1 MTCPVL
7 IQRVVLTILSLVAS
21 QTPVEDNKDFSLLR
35 FKAGPP
41 YEVTTYVASYP
52 CMHSRV
58 YILIST
64 NLQYFLIHRML
75 SVINPSVLKTNSQ
88 VIKFVF

>member
-1 MTCPVL
+1 M
-7 IQRVVLTILSLVAS
+7 LTILSVVVK

-52 CMHSRV
+52 CMHSHV

-64 NLQYFLIHRML
+64 NLQYFLIHKNN
-75 SVINPSVLKTNSQ
+75 VIRDQAERCKKKNSQ